1 MPDNRTTVAIQV
13 SRDVVVASIQVD
25 LEEDVLTRFRSEL
38 LQRVQDTGTQGVILE
53 LSGLVTLD
61 SREFGT
67 LRRIISACEIM
78 GAKTVLAGLQP
89 GVVSAL
95 IETGAQVD
103 GLRTAIDLDAAF
115 ALLNPPDPETGI
127 EETADVTEDCVPEEP
142 PEAGAAAAE
151 GL

>member
-25 LEEDVLTRFRSEL
+25 LEDEVLARFRDGL
-38 LQRVQDTGTQGVILE
+38 LQRLQDTGTEGVILE

-61 SREFGT
+61 SREFNG

-78 GAKTVLAGLQP
+78 GAKTVLARLQP

-95 IETGAQVD
+95 IETGAEVD
-103 GLRTAIDLDAAF
+103 GLCTALDLDAAF
-115 ALLNPPDPETGI
+115 ALFNPPTRQVQAEDGTEA
-127 EETADVTEDCVPEEP
+127 TADSVSDEP
-142 PEAGAAAAE
+142 PESGATAAE
-151 GL
+151 VL